1 MKKVYFI
8 LAVFCILI
16 MIYTQD
22 IFKNLSKITETDN
35 KVVNGIVGTVLLF
48 ITFCLGYF
56 IYRVAGDYSLI
67 KNIKV

>member
-35 KVVNGIVGTVLLF
+35 KVVNGVIGAVVLF
-48 ITFCLGYF
+48 IAFCLGYF
-56 IYRVAGDYSLI
+56 IYRVSQDYSLI
-67 KNIKV
+67 ENI